1 MTEPEMDGFG
11 SGRKLN
17 ISKDEDHHH
26 HHQKSKSSKNGLHNK
41 NMLSPQNSND
51 SHLSEQPV
59 AAPRRRMTSSDYQY
73 QSQVKKNQDIFEKS
87 GSQHSLNRHGSD
99 LHLEAL
105 QSGWQ

>member
-1 MTEPEMDGFG
+1 MDGFG

-17 ISKDEDHHH
+17 LSKDDDA
-26 HHQKSKSSKNGLHNK
+26 QRSPAKRLV
-41 NMLSPQNSND
+41 SPQSSND

-73 QSQVKKNQDIFEKS
+73 QSQVKKNADMFETRRS
-87 GSQHSLNRHGSD
+87 DSQHSLNRHGSD

-105 QSGWQ
+105 QPGW